1 MRKEIKCK
9 LTKSEYSNLYK
20 KLNFMLQK
28 DVNTQSEDKY
38 TIKSI
43 YFDNIYNKLLHENID
58 GKIYRE
64 KFRIRMYNNDINA
77 IFLEKKI
84 NHNGNIGKEREKIS
98 YQEVLQICEGQ
109 INKIALNTKLKK
121 ELYINMKTKLL
132 KPVIIIEYD
141 RIAFVNKS
149 LNFRITLDSKL
160 HKDTCINNF
169 FKNTIRKENNYI
181 LEVKYIDIIPKT
193 VVDCLNINTQ
203 RKSISKYKNM
213 RLNRCYLN

>member
-1 MRKEIKCK
+1 MRKEIKFE

>member
-1 MRKEIKCK
+1 MRKEIKFE

-121 ELYINMKTKLL
+121 ERYINLKTKLL
-132 KPVIIIEYD
+132 KPIIIIEYD